1 MVISLELIS
10 RNGTDVIIFSE
21 VEVSFLEGGRKLLR
35 HRKLREQK
43 TPLLVGYSPKQPLG
57 ERSHLW

>member
-1 MVISLELIS
+1 MIISLVLIS

-35 HRKLREQK
+35 HRKLRKQK
-43 TPLLVGYSPKQPLG
+43 TLLVGYNPKQPLG